1 MNFENDLCYLDGIIS
16 TTTSFN
22 EVLTRVE
29 HSKLYFCL
37 LIIRNNPLFYKYL
50 LCCSMI
56 ASITLGCNSNGEN
69 SDFAYIGGEIINPK
83 NKSIIL
89 YNTEGK
95 VADTFQL
102 DANNRFIHK
111 ITKLQPGLYS
121 IRHGGEYQMV
131 LLEPNDSIMFR
142 LNTYDFD
149 ESLVFTGNGA
159 KKNNY
164 LIKTYLSNEK
174 EAKKLV
180 KYSKMEPEAF
190 NTFVEER
197 RLRRLG
203 EFHEF
208 LTHNEE
214 SEFFKSII
222 EANIN
227 YNSYA
232 DKEIYPFAYFGNNK
246 LIHIKDLPDDFFNHR
261 KTIDYNA
268 SHLSHFYS
276 YNRFLSFHIDNL
288 ATHNYY
294 RHNAHHSKF
303 DRHDIGYNKS
313 KLDLIDSIITDETI
327 KNKLLKYTAI
337 DYISYNHTEAEANSL
352 LDYYL
357 AKTTNNEDEAYMK
370 DLVSNLKLLR
380 QGNPL
385 PNLTIVNYNDSEHF
399 LTSIINKPTIIYFWS
414 SNSKMQYRNSH
425 YMVNKLKT
433 KFPQMDFVSIN
444 VNDND
449 DKFWKKIINNY
460 DFPTI
465 NEFKF
470 KNSRQARKT
479 LAVNYLNKSIIVDE
493 NGIILHPNANIFSSD
508 FDDILEELLIKKH
521 LIVKQDAL

>member
-1 MNFENDLCYLDGIIS
+1 
-16 TTTSFN
+16 
-22 EVLTRVE
+22 
-29 HSKLYFCL
+29 
-37 LIIRNNPLFYKYL
+37 
-50 LCCSMI
+50 MI
-56 ASITLGCNSNGEN
+56 AFITLGCNSNGNN

-83 NKSIIL
+83 NKNIIL
-89 YNTEGK
+89 YNTKGK
-95 VADTFQL
+95 VADTFTL
-102 DANNRFIHK
+102 DVNNRFLHK
-111 ITKLQPGLYS
+111 IIDLQPGLYS

-180 KYSKMEPEAF
+180 RYSKMEPEVF
-190 NTFVEER
+190 NSFVEER
-197 RLRRLG
+197 RLRRLSK
-203 EFHEF
+203 FHEF
-208 LTHNEE
+208 LVHNKE
-214 SEFFKSII
+214 SDFFKSII

-227 YNSYA
+227 YNTYA
-232 DKEIYPFAYFGNNK
+232 DKEIYPFAYYGNNK
-246 LIHIKDLPDDFFNHR
+246 LIHIKDLPEEFFSHR
-261 KTIDYNA
+261 ESIDYNA
-268 SHLSHFYS
+268 NHLSNFFS
-276 YNRFLSFHIDNL
+276 YNRFLSSHIENL

-294 RHNAHHSKF
+294 KHNAHHSKF
-303 DRHDIGYNKS
+303 DRHAIDYNKS

-327 KNKLLKYTAI
+327 KNNLLKYKTI
-337 DYISYNHTEAEANSL
+337 DYISHNHTEADANSL

-357 AKTTNNEDEAYMK
+357 TKSTNEEDQIYMK

-380 QGNPL
+380 QGNLL
-385 PNLTIVNYNDSEHF
+385 PNLSIVNYNDSEHF

-425 YMVNKLKT
+425 YMVKKLKS

-460 DFPTI
+460 NFPTI
-465 NEFKF
+465 SEFKF
-470 KNSRQARKT
+470 KNAKEARKT
-479 LAVNYLNKSIIVDE
+479 LAVNYLNKCIIVDK
-493 NGIILHPNANIFSSD
+493 NGVILHPNANIFSSE
-508 FDDILEELLIKKH
+508 FDKILEELLQKKH